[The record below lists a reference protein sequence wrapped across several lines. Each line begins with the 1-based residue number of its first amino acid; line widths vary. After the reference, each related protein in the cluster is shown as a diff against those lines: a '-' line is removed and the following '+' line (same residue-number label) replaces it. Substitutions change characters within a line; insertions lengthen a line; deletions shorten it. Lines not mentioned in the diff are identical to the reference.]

1 MTLLWN
7 VVIFGVNNCPS
18 SYSDNRKNNFLILG
32 KGPTYGINGSFESPE
47 KKFSINFTKANKK
60 FCFSLH
66 IMLIIVICLLM
77 VKKSLNLKQTIK
89 MLSFQLSFV

>member
-7 VVIFGVNNCPS
+7 IVIFGVNNSLS
-18 SYSDNRKNNFLILG
+18 SYSDTRKNDFLILG

-47 KKFSINFTKANKK
+47 KKINISFTKANKK
-60 FCFSLH
+60 LCLSLH
-66 IMLIIVICLLM
+66 IMLIIVIFLLIE
-77 VKKSLNLKQTIK
+77 KKSLNLEQTIK